1 MSRSHLAAVLVLAGC
16 SSARGPSDP
25 STTTPDSAV
34 ACTPINELPK
44 LPPLGERRC
53 QYLPAGQTWSPTMP
67 GPFPVG
73 VKTLTLADPLRPG
86 RTLTT
91 EVWYPADESARGKP
105 GTGYSVE
112 LKDIANM
119 LGVPIPFDIGSIEL
133 QHTDA
138 VRDAPRAPLDPAAGL
153 VVFSHGFRGMRWQST
168 FLTVAI
174 ASHGYIVA
182 APDHQGNTMFDGS
195 ATPEQ
200 AAADRILDM
209 SFVTTQMIARTTD
222 ASDFFARSFDSR
234 RVGWIGHSF
243 GASTVLMAGAF
254 DNRELVGI
262 SLAPAFDERM

>member
-1 MSRSHLAAVLVLAGC
+1 MIDLRETREYGPAMSRSHLAVVLALAGC
-16 SSARGPSDP
+16 SSAREVVDGSPGGAD
-25 STTTPDSAV
+25 AMV
-34 ACTPINELPK
+34 ACTPVEAMPQ

-53 QYLPAGQTWSPTMP
+53 QYLAAGRTWDPAKP
-67 GPFPVG
+67 GPFVVG

-86 RTLTT
+86 RMLTT
-91 EVWYPADESARGKP
+91 EVWYPADDSARGKP

-138 VRDAPRAPLDPAAGL
+138 VRDAPRAPIDPAAGL

-168 FLTVAI
+168 FLTVAM
-174 ASHGYIVA
+174 ASHGYVVA

-200 AAADRILDM
+200 AAA
-209 SFVTTQMIARTTD
+209 
-222 ASDFFARSFDSR
+222 
-234 RVGWIGHSF
+234 
-243 GASTVLMAGAF
+243 
-254 DNRELVGI
+254 
-262 SLAPAFDERM
+262 